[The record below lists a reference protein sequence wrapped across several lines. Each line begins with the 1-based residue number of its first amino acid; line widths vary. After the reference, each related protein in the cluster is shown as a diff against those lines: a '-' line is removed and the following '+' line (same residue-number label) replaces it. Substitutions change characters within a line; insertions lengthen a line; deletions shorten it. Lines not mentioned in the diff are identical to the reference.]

1 MTVGTF
7 IFHRIAT
14 TVHYHLLTAFLKNS
28 NLTWRL
34 KSEKLYQFPRVRIKW
49 CCIHFTSNI
58 QEALLKLQT
67 HTGEVWGRIIL
78 YFLFKCRFV
87 SSVFFYLFT
96 AHSEQTIIY
105 NDRFVGYVKVAR
117 LRDRIW
123 VECTNYV
130 LHNHHGLCISYNT
143 RWAACLQWM
152 FKYSDTQNTKIRQ
165 LNHLRFYCPT
175 SDFTVR
181 PQNLQYDLRIYSTTS
196 ESTVRPQNLQY
207 DLRIYSTTSEFTVRP
222 QSFTVRPGF
231 LEVQI
236 LVLPD
241 PAEVY
246 YVQSF

>member
-1 MTVGTF
+1 
-7 IFHRIAT
+7 
-14 TVHYHLLTAFLKNS
+14 
-28 NLTWRL
+28 
-34 KSEKLYQFPRVRIKW
+34 
-49 CCIHFTSNI
+49 
-58 QEALLKLQT
+58 
-67 HTGEVWGRIIL
+67 
-78 YFLFKCRFV
+78 
-87 SSVFFYLFT
+87 
-96 AHSEQTIIY
+96 
-105 NDRFVGYVKVAR
+105 
-117 LRDRIW
+117 
-123 VECTNYV
+123 
-130 LHNHHGLCISYNT
+130 
-143 RWAACLQWM
+143 M

-236 LVLPD
+236 LVQPD

-246 YVQSF
+246 YSLVIEEVVIINQSLKQAIKKDSAMNHQINIYQRAADLLSTIIHPGKASGMSNMAYLHCKSCGVRLSKSCGVSSSSSKNDRLGCISHLANNHSAEYQEFASQLNVAPGPRLDSLLFKALAPGLIFNAKKPQ

>member
-1 MTVGTF
+1 MSVHCTERMELKVF
-7 IFHRIAT
+7 LT
-14 TVHYHLLTAFLKNS
+14 TVHLL
-28 NLTWRL
+28 
-34 KSEKLYQFPRVRIKW
+34 VM
-49 CCIHFTSNI
+49 
-58 QEALLKLQT
+58 
-67 HTGEVWGRIIL
+67 
-78 YFLFKCRFV
+78 
-87 SSVFFYLFT
+87 
-96 AHSEQTIIY
+96 
-105 NDRFVGYVKVAR
+105 KVAR

-236 LVLPD
+236 LVQPD

-246 YVQSF
+246 

>member
-67 HTGEVWGRIIL
+67 HTGEVWGRIFFIFYTNAGL
-78 YFLFKCRFV
+78 CVLC
-87 SSVFFYLFT
+87 SSICTLRTENKLLFT
-96 AHSEQTIIY
+96 TTDLLVMWKLPDWGSASGWNVPTMYYIIIMDYASVITLDEQHACNECSNTQTHRIQK
-105 NDRFVGYVKVAR
+105 YVN
-117 LRDRIW
+117 W
-123 VECTNYV
+123 T
-130 LHNHHGLCISYNT
+130 
-143 RWAACLQWM
+143 
-152 FKYSDTQNTKIRQ
+152 
-165 LNHLRFYCPT
+165 T

-181 PQNLQYDLRIYSTTS
+181 PQILLSDLRIYSTTS
-196 ESTVRPQNLQY
+196 EFTVRPQNLQY

-222 QSFTVRPGF
+222 QNLQYDLRVLLSDLGF
-231 LEVQI
+231 WK
-236 LVLPD
+236 
-241 PAEVY
+241 
-246 YVQSF
+246 FKF

>member
-1 MTVGTF
+1 
-7 IFHRIAT
+7 
-14 TVHYHLLTAFLKNS
+14 
-28 NLTWRL
+28 
-34 KSEKLYQFPRVRIKW
+34 
-49 CCIHFTSNI
+49 
-58 QEALLKLQT
+58 
-67 HTGEVWGRIIL
+67 
-78 YFLFKCRFV
+78 
-87 SSVFFYLFT
+87 
-96 AHSEQTIIY
+96 
-105 NDRFVGYVKVAR
+105 
-117 LRDRIW
+117 
-123 VECTNYV
+123 
-130 LHNHHGLCISYNT
+130 
-143 RWAACLQWM
+143 M

-236 LVLPD
+236 LVQPD

-246 YVQSF
+246 YNVSRTVAEEDLTDPG

>member
-1 MTVGTF
+1 MKV
-7 IFHRIAT
+7 
-14 TVHYHLLTAFLKNS
+14 TAFLKNS

-236 LVLPD
+236 LVQPD

-246 YVQSF
+246 YTWFQEPWECHLAAVVSF